1 MISPKVRVRFAP
13 SPTGYLHVGGA
24 RTVLFNWLYAKH
36 TGGTM
41 VLRVEDTDRERSTLE
56 AEQMQIQDIKWLGL
70 LYDEGPDVGGPY
82 PPYRQSERLEIY
94 AKHAGELLDNDKA
107 YYCFCS
113 EELLDQKR
121 EAAMATGLV
130 AQYDKTCARVSRA
143 EAEKRREKGEKAVVR
158 FRATEKDYKL
168 DDEVRGEIVFP
179 ANMVG
184 DFVMLRQD
192 GMPVY
197 NYCCVVDDHLMKIT
211 HVIRAEEHL
220 SNTLRQMMLYEAF
233 GWELPRFA
241 HASLILGSDRQ
252 KLSKRHGATSVNQYM
267 EEGYLPEALL
277 NFLVLL
283 GWSSPNDKEIMSL
296 DEMVS
301 AFGLERINKSPSVF
315 DSVKLNWM
323 NGEYIKNYP
332 LSKLTDLAMPFIE
345 KAGLPVTTRDRAWLE
360 KTIDVVRPYAQTLAQ
375 IPIHMKAFI
384 GDTVTVADDAQGVK
398 DEPTYKAVVDALKAA
413 LAQHVAVQGDAI
425 TGDEFAKI
433 QDQVKTTSGA
443 KGKGLFMPMRVALT
457 GQGHGPDLKLVV
469 PLLGAKLA
477 VSRVEKSG

>member
-1 MISPKVRVRFAP
+1 MISPKARVRFAP

-36 TGGTM
+36 TGGTL
-41 VLRVEDTDRERSTLE
+41 VLRVEDTDQARSTLE

-70 LYDEGPDVGGPY
+70 MYDEGPDVGGPY
-82 PPYRQSERLEIY
+82 PPYRQSERLDIY
-94 AKHAGELLDNDKA
+94 AKHARELLNNDKA

-121 EAAMATGLV
+121 EAAMAKGLV
-130 AQYDKTCARVSRA
+130 AQYDRTCARVSHA
-143 EAEKRREKGEKAVVR
+143 DAEKRREKGEAAVVR

-184 DFVMLRQD
+184 DFVLLRQD

-220 SNTLRQMMLYEAF
+220 SNTLRQMMIYEAF

-241 HASLILGSDRQ
+241 HASLILGPDRQ

-283 GWSSPNDKEIMSL
+283 GWSSPNDKEIMSI
-296 DEMVS
+296 DEMVRD
-301 AFGLERINKSPSVF
+301 FGLERINKSPSVF

-323 NGEYIKNYP
+323 NGEYIKAYP
-332 LSKLTDLAMPFIE
+332 LAKLADLALPFIE
-345 KAGLPVTTRDRAWLE
+345 KAGLSVTGYDRAWLE
-360 KTIDVVRPYAQTLAQ
+360 KAIDVVRPYAQTLAQ
-375 IPIHMKAFI
+375 IPSHMKAFM
-384 GDTVTVADDAQGVK
+384 GDTVTVADDAQAVK
-398 DEPTYKAVVDALKAA
+398 NEPTYKAVVDALKQA
-413 LAQHVAVQGDAI
+413 LSEHVTTKGDAI
-425 TGDEFAKI
+425 TGEEFAKI
-433 QDQVKTTSGA
+433 QDQVKTTSAA

-477 VSRVEKSG
+477 VARVEKSQ